1 MTGGNLSEYF
11 QKLKEVDNIPSMKLL
26 QEEYTELETKFSDLN
41 TIKGSYLQENQ
52 SIIDELL
59 LERKR
64 KDVEEFLDC

>member
-1 MTGGNLSEYF
+1 
-11 QKLKEVDNIPSMKLL
+11 MKLL